1 MITNFHQ
8 VLAQCPVCL
17 NEESLTIWDTIDAS
31 TDPDLREKLLHKT
44 LQSLECRNCGHST
57 LIASPLKYYDPE
69 LDLLAECRPDLDREQ
84 LLKYLDELRLS
95 PAAVSS
101 ASEAAPE
108 ATFCRLTATV
118 NDLIEKIHA
127 REQGLDDRALE
138 IVKLAVI
145 NHGAAEEKVDD
156 LRFVGISAN
165 ELNFVMKLEDGWFQ
179 YALPLDAYTN
189 AEMIVEQLERDKKI
203 QNAVDPAFCLVDRAS
218 AEAMLAAFTAA
229 ASGPAGL

>member
-1 MITNFHQ
+1 MMTNFHQ
-8 VLAQCPVCL
+8 VLAQCPVCF

-57 LIASPLKYYDPE
+57 LIASPLTYFDPG
-69 LDLLAECRPDLDREQ
+69 LDLLSECRPDLDREQ
-84 LLKYLDELRLS
+84 LQKRLEELQL
-95 PAAVSS
+95 
-101 ASEAAPE
+101 EAATDE
-108 ATFCRLTATV
+108 ASRAEASFCRLTATT

-127 REQGLDDRALE
+127 REQDLDDRALE

-145 NHGAAEEKVDD
+145 NHGAGEVNVED

-189 AEMIVEQLERDKKI
+189 AEQIVEQLEADQIVK
-203 QNAVDPAFCLVDRAS
+203 NAADPVFSLVDRAY

-229 ASGPAGL
+229 GSDREEL